1 MAKKKAKPKLA
12 LYWAASCGG
21 CEIAVV
27 NIAENILK
35 VADAF
40 DIVLWPCIVDGK
52 VKDIEAMDDGEIMI
66 CLFNGGIRTSENEEM
81 AHLMRR
87 KSQVMVSFGSCA
99 QEGCIPGMANLTT
112 KDAIF
117 NTVYIDNPS
126 VDNPNGVFPTP
137 GYSMP
142 EGEIHLPEFYETLRS
157 LNQVTQV
164 DYYIPGCPPES
175 PQIWAVLELILS
187 GAELPPV
194 GSVIGANVSTVCD
207 ECDREKREKCVSQF
221 YRPFEIVPEDDWCLL
236 EQGLVCAG
244 LATRGGCG
252 AKCPSVGIGCRGCY
266 GPPDDVLDQGARLV
280 SSIASMVDSN
290 DPDEIQAIIDTI
302 ADPAGTFYRFGMA
315 HSLLFRGKGG

>member
-1 MAKKKAKPKLA
+1 MAKKAKPKLA

-21 CEIAVV
+21 CEIAVLG
-27 NIAENILK
+27 IAENILK

-40 DIVLWPCIVDGK
+40 DIVLWPCVVDGK
-52 VKDIEAMDDGEIMI
+52 VKDIEAMEDGEIMI

-81 AHLMRR
+81 AHLLRR
-87 KSQVMVSFGSCA
+87 KAQVLVSFGSCA
-99 QEGCIPGMANLTT
+99 QEGCIPGMANMTT

-126 VDNPNGVFPTP
+126 VDNPDGVFPTP

-142 EGEIHLPEFYETLRS
+142 EGEIHLPEFYEALRS

-164 DYYIPGCPPES
+164 DYYIPGCPPEAH
-175 PQIWAVLELILS
+175 QIWAVLELILS
-187 GAELPPV
+187 GAELPPA
-194 GSVIGANVSTVCD
+194 GSVIGANTSTVCD
-207 ECDREKREKCVSQF
+207 ECDREKREKCVSRF
-221 YRPFEIVPEDDWCLL
+221 YRPFELVPEEGWCLL
-236 EQGLVCAG
+236 EQGLICAG

-266 GPPDDVLDQGARLV
+266 GPPEGVLDQGARLV
-280 SSIASMVDSN
+280 SAIASMVDSN
-290 DPDEIQAIIDTI
+290 DPAEIQAAIDTI

-315 HSLLFRGKGG
+315 HSLLFRSKGG